1 VILNHNSIESTA
13 ISGYV
18 LEIIFTFFLGV
29 VIEGVSY
36 VRYVYQAKA
45 YAALAQQ
52 KNLKEG

>member
-1 VILNHNSIESTA
+1 MILNHNSIESTA